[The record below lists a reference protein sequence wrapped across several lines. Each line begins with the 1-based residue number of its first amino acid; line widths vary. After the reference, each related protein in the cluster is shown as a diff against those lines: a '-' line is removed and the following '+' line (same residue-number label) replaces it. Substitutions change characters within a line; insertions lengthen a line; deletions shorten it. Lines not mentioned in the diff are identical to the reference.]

1 MTKNNTTDV
10 KLTSDFEQAEQL
22 LYSHMEKKLVSAFLQ
37 NDISATVKCV
47 IPSFQLVRFVCA
59 VDTDARELCNSTLEL
74 LLSINMDADLRIS
87 YADRCEIYVD
97 VERRNKHVLSFTDIL
112 DIDTEPENTF
122 LKRMKYKLPALI
134 GSTLD
139 GKPLC
144 IDIAAMPH
152 LIVGGGTGSGKSTL
166 LSCAIL
172 SLCAYRSPDE
182 VRLLLA
188 DPKKIEFSAIGA
200 FLPHLLHPIISDCQD
215 VIAALKWLISETERR
230 YDLLSAADVY
240 LFDAYNKKVKDTERL
255 YRIVFVIDEIADYM
269 ITDTEFDDL
278 VMRLSQKARAVGIH
292 LVLST
297 QRISHD
303 VLTGAVKANIPA
315 RIALSCYSRNDSMN
329 LFDEDGAERLM
340 SNGDMLLRLP
350 AVGDS
355 VRAQGAFVSCAEVS
369 AVLADIGKK
378 YKKAEICKELAEYIE
393 HTRETNRAVR
403 TDMSDECK
411 ERVLE
416 YIEDDTFLKAVDLTL
431 KNRTVTSATLQRW
444 LRIGYSKAVSYLD
457 IMEDMGII
465 ASTSKPRGRT
475 ALISA
480 EEWNDIKESLLT
492 FKKIGARGSRGED
505 EDIAPL
511 DSADIPDFSTL
522 FEGLDEDDG
531 EDGGEDISPLDS
543 ADLPDF
549 SALFESLEAD
559 DEEDGT
565 DMPTS
570 EPTPNVLNDDLFK
583 LAVDAVF
590 EDGKAVASLLQKR
603 LFIGYIRAF
612 NLIAAM
618 HDFGIIGDTDTPGVY
633 VPIIS
638 REAWL
643 DILKKHNIT

>member
-1 MTKNNTTDV
+1 MN
-10 KLTSDFEQAEQL
+10 
-22 LYSHMEKKLVSAFLQ
+22 
-37 NDISATVKCV
+37 C
-47 IPSFQLVRFVCA
+47 
-59 VDTDARELCNSTLEL
+59 
-74 LLSINMDADLRIS
+74 
-87 YADRCEIYVD
+87 
-97 VERRNKHVLSFTDIL
+97 
-112 DIDTEPENTF
+112 
-122 LKRMKYKLPALI
+122 KLPALI

-230 YDLLSAADVY
+230 YDLLSAAGVY

-297 QRISHD
+297 QRTSHD

-350 AVGDS
+350 AIGS
-355 VRAQGAFVSCAEVS
+355 VRAQGAFVSCAGVS
-369 AVLADIGKK
+369 AALTDIGKK
-378 YKKAEICKELAEYIE
+378 YKKAEICKELAEYIK
-393 HTRETNRAVR
+393 ETKSTAR

-465 ASTSKPRGRT
+465 ASTSKPSIRT
-475 ALISA
+475 ALIGA
-480 EEWNDIKESLLT
+480 EEWDDIKGSLLT

-522 FEGLDEDDG
+522 FEGLDEDDAD
-531 EDGGEDISPLDS
+531 EDVSPLDS

-549 SALFESLEAD
+549 SALLKSLEAD

-583 LAVDAVF
+583 LAVNAVF

-618 HDFGIIGDTDTPGVY
+618 HDFGIIGDMDTPGVY

-638 REAWL
+638 REEWL